1 MHILHLYHV
10 SINLIS
16 LDLAIIQAYSDHEE
30 LLQNL
35 KDGTSEE
42 CCFANHDITTEN
54 VIFETDGDPLAA
66 ARHIFVS

>member
-1 MHILHLYHV
+1 MHILHYQLE
-10 SINLIS
+10 LS
-16 LDLAIIQAYSDHEE
+16 LNLAIIQAYSDYEA

-42 CCFANHDITTEN
+42 CCFGNHDITTEN
-54 VIFETDGDPLAA
+54 IIFETDGDPVAA